1 MRKQLHCATVKI
13 ISLHQLPKVHAVTRI
28 SHLCLSSSP
37 QLERTEQRPRFDG
50 SRGACH
56 QFVQEL
62 SGRAT
67 APGSDEPSC
76 PAVKLTLHPVGG
88 PRAPRG
94 AIDAVQHS
102 TVRGRVCLCTFSSVA
117 GFCALCK
124 VLPLPKDQQLIET
137 ESGTAT
143 VAGNGMNAQFG
154 ETVHCMAA
162 EPQAVF
168 LRVCV
173 VDRGQEV
180 AYETSCLGRLRVGY
194 RVLNLR
200 SMLGTRIELC
210 HLLVCISF
218 RHEPF
223 SWATARQ

>member
-1 MRKQLHCATVKI
+1 
-13 ISLHQLPKVHAVTRI
+13 
-28 SHLCLSSSP
+28 
-37 QLERTEQRPRFDG
+37 
-50 SRGACH
+50 
-56 QFVQEL
+56 
-62 SGRAT
+62 
-67 APGSDEPSC
+67 
-76 PAVKLTLHPVGG
+76 
-88 PRAPRG
+88 
-94 AIDAVQHS
+94 
-102 TVRGRVCLCTFSSVA
+102 
-117 GFCALCK
+117 

-223 SWATARQ
+223 SWATARQVSALWSPTLSNCVHSRFPCYALLSCESKTQWRALNSLAVCRLRFARRKGRERRSLWSKNVRDGMG

>member
-1 MRKQLHCATVKI
+1 MEAKGPTLATCTGLRCANNCTALLSRSSLYTSSQSAPSSGLALMGVAARA
-13 ISLHQLPKVHAVTRI
+13 ISLCRSFLAGPPHT
-28 SHLCLSSSP
+28 
-37 QLERTEQRPRFDG
+37 
-50 SRGACH
+50 
-56 QFVQEL
+56 
-62 SGRAT
+62 
-67 APGSDEPSC
+67 GSDEPSC
-76 PAVKLTLHPVGG
+76 PAVKLTLHPVG
-88 PRAPRG
+88 
-94 AIDAVQHS
+94 
-102 TVRGRVCLCTFSSVA
+102 

-223 SWATARQ
+223 SWATARQLRIQNAMEGAEFPSRVPPALCQKEGKRTAVSVV